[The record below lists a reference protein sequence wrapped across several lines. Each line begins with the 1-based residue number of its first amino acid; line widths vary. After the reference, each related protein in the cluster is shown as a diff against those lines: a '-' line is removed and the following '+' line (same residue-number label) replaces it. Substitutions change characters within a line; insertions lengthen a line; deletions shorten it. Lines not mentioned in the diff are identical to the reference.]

1 MMTATRVDAKACDLL
16 SSELGL
22 RNETAKQLW
31 LHEPRQRARTS
42 RGEAFNVNATYAA
55 LLEGQRPP
63 GPNQMSGQ
71 LAKGRL
77 VTHER
82 DATSTGVT
90 RELRHH
96 R

>member
-1 MMTATRVDAKACDLL
+1 MMTADTRRCQGVSVYSRL
-16 SSELGL
+16 SFDF

-42 RGEAFNVNATYAA
+42 RGEAFNVDATYAA
-55 LLEGQRPP
+55 LLERQRPA
-63 GPNQMSGQ
+63 GANQMSGQ

-77 VTHER
+77 VTYER

-96 R
+96 